1 MVIHPIVL
9 DSQAVGFW
17 RPVAHRNGIAARPTL
32 TIDLNARQRQPSRRP
47 SPATPTSP
55 ASPLPSAG
63 QGGELTAVVPL
74 GLLENRDVA
83 CRGGALGASVAAA
96 LAAEQALWVEHA
108 GGQRGTICASRQCL
122 RRNAAASAP
131 WRRAAR
137 WPDPDWNCADQF
149 EVDQATLGPGQVL
162 RPSSNVAGQITT
174 RPALCSTTSTSV
186 VTHGFIRLV
195 LVPPQLTGSVPRA
208 ICEAAAL

>member
-1 MVIHPIVL
+1 VVNLAGPPAVPFNENMVIHPIVL

-32 TIDLNARQRQPSRRP
+32 TIDLNAPQRQPSRRP

-83 CRGGALGASVAAA
+83 CRGGELGASVAAA

-108 GGQRGTICASRQCL
+108 GGQRGTNCASRQCL

-137 WPDPDWNCADQF
+137 WPDPDSIARTSLRSIKPRSDSGRCSAHQ
-149 EVDQATLGPGQVL
+149 TLLVRSPPG
-162 RPSSNVAGQITT
+162 RRCVA
-174 RPALCSTTSTSV
+174 R
-186 VTHGFIRLV
+186 
-195 LVPPQLTGSVPRA
+195 RA
-208 ICEAAAL
+208 HRS